1 MLGWF
6 QTGDMHPFFAHE
18 IRTRFEDYEAPIIEE
33 AEPSD
38 LLNEEEMTEIEAYFL
53 ASK

>member
-6 QTGDMHPFFAHE
+6 LTGDMHPFFAHE

-33 AEPSD
+33 ASD
-38 LLNEEEMTEIEAYFL
+38 LVNEEEMTEIEAYFL